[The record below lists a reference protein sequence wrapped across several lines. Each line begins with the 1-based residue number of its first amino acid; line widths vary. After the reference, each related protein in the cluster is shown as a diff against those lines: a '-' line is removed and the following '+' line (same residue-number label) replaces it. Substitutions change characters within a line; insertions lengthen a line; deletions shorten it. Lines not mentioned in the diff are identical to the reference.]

1 MPLTHMSEHAGIGA
15 GGKGGR
21 KQSPLHGGWE
31 AALWWN
37 VVGKLQRACD
47 TGRESMPGL
56 GQ

>member
-1 MPLTHMSEHAGIGA
+1 MPLTHMSEHAGIGD

-31 AALWWN
+31 AALWRN